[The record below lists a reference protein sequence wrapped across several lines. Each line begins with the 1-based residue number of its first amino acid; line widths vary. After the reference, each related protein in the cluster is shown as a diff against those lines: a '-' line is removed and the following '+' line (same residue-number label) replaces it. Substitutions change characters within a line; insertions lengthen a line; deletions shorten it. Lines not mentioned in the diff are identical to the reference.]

1 MAAAAKTNQFMI
13 GEATIMVGAMDKVFD
28 LMPDKHGLGLTKNL
42 AVRVETG
49 SVDLTQGI
57 AQVPVFSI
65 QNQFNPSM
73 ACEVYEYTARN
84 LAYGLGLDATGAGY
98 DPSVAGSAGPF
109 TLTTPGAAAGTSVE
123 LTTGQGATFA
133 VGDWVVLQQSEDYVF
148 AAQVTAKT
156 TDTLTI
162 DRAIPADVTF
172 GVATTTVFR
181 ARNIPAVAGQNTFLS
196 VKAVV
201 IMPKDKRPVPL
212 LFPKVRITRGFD
224 LSTGASDY
232 SNLPFEF
239 QPYPLTPE
247 DALYSSFAPGEV
259 FKVLPQ

>member
-1 MAAAAKTNQFMI
+1 MAGSAKTNQFMI
-13 GEATIMVGAMDKVFD
+13 GDATIMVGPMASVFD
-28 LMPDKHGLGLTKNL
+28 LMPDKHSLGLTKNL

-57 AQVPVFSI
+57 AQVPIFSI
-65 QNQFNPSM
+65 QNQFNASG

-84 LAYGLGLDATGAGY
+84 LAYGLGLDASGTGF
-98 DPSVAGSAGPF
+98 DPAAGSTGPF
-109 TLTTPGAAAGTSVE
+109 LLTTPAAAASTSVE
-123 LTTGQGATFA
+123 LATGGGTSFA

-148 AAQVTAKT
+148 AAKVTAKS

-162 DRAIPADVTF
+162 DRAIPTGLTF
-172 GVATTTVFR
+172 AVATTTVFR
-181 ARNIPAVAGQNTFLS
+181 ARNVGAVAGQNNFLAI
-196 VKAVV
+196 KAVA
-201 IMPKDKRPVPL
+201 IMPKDKRPVPI

-224 LSTGASDY
+224 LSLGSSDY

-239 QPYPLTPE
+239 QPFPLTPE

>member
-13 GEATIMVGAMDKVFD
+13 GDATIMVGPMASVFD

-57 AQVPVFSI
+57 SQTPVFSV
-65 QNQFNPSM
+65 QNQFNSSA

-84 LAYGLGLDATGAGY
+84 LAYGLGLDASGVAY
-98 DPSVAGSAGPF
+98 DPVTGSTGPF
-109 TLTTPGAAAGTSVE
+109 LVASPIAPAATSVP
-123 LTTGQGATFA
+123 LATGSGTPFA
-133 VGDWVVLQQSEDYVF
+133 IGDWVVLQQSEDYVF
-148 AAQVTAKT
+148 AAKVTAKT

-162 DRAIPADVTF
+162 DRAIPAGVTF
-172 GVATTTVFR
+172 AVATTSVFR
-181 ARNIPAVAGQNTFLS
+181 ARNVAAIGGQNNFLS
-196 VKAVV
+196 VKAIA
-201 IMPKDKRPVPL
+201 IMPKDKRPVPI

-224 LSTGASDY
+224 LSMGSSDY

-239 QPYPLTPE
+239 QPFPLTPE
-247 DALYSSFAPGEV
+247 DTLYSSFAPGEV